1 MKKNDEIEGLEVHAF
16 QGEQYRPL
24 MSYCSWRVAMLN
36 HGPKFAA
43 PTCLERHRNTDEAF
57 VLLDGVA
64 TLLVGESAAR
74 VAMEKFKVYN
84 VRRGTWH
91 NIETAPGAKCL
102 VVENDDTDASNTDYR
117 EIAR

>member
-1 MKKNDEIEGLEVHAF
+1 MKKNGEIEGLEVHAF

-64 TLLVGESAAR
+64 TLLVGSQT
-74 VAMEKFKVYN
+74 
-84 VRRGTWH
+84 VR
-91 NIETAPGAKCL
+91 GADFLFVCG
-102 VVENDDTDASNTDYR
+102 
-117 EIAR
+117 